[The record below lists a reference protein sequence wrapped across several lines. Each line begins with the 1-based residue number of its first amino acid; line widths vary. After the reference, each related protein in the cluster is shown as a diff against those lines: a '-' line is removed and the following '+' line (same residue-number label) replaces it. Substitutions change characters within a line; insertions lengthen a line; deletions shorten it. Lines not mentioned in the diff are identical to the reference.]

1 MIQFPEA
8 GHEVLAG
15 LPQGLLY
22 LLAVLLAPH
31 ELRVQVLTASAVH
44 VSDRAPRAGHED
56 RALEPL
62 HG

>member
-15 LPQGLLY
+15 ILPGLLY

-31 ELRVQVLTASAVH
+31 ELRV
-44 VSDRAPRAGHED
+44 
-56 RALEPL
+56 
-62 HG
+62 